1 MTVKQKLVYVDRLLK
16 ELHGIKGISVS
27 IDHTYE
33 EQKLAYR
40 KDERDTVHPN
50 DQTGVLP
57 FTA

>member
-1 MTVKQKLVYVDRLLK
+1 MYVDRLLK
-16 ELHGIKGISVS
+16 KLHGIKGISVS

-40 KDERDTVHPN
+40 KDERDTVTPN